1 MPELP
6 EVEVTR
12 LALAPYVEGGTVRT
26 LVVRER
32 RLRWPVPTQLARE
45 VQGQPVLRLERR
57 GKYLLWR
64 FARGTLIS
72 HQGMS
77 GVWRVLE
84 HSSLQYPPARHDH
97 VDVVMT
103 GNVTLRYSDPRRF
116 GALLWHGAQEGDEG
130 DVMDHPLLR
139 GLGIEPFD
147 PRFDSAHLFAG
158 TRGRKVAIKQLLLA
172 GHVVVGVGN
181 IYASEA
187 LFHAGISPRRAAQR
201 VTRVQCERLAQAV
214 RTVLAQAIA
223 LGGSTL
229 RDFVGV
235 EGEQGYFMLDAAVYG
250 RAGLP
255 CKVCAT
261 PVRRILQGQRAS
273 YFCPRCQH

>member
-12 LALAPYVEGGTVRT
+12 LALAPYVEGATVRT

-32 RLRWPVPTQLARE
+32 RLRWPVPTQLARV

-84 HSSLQYPPARHDH
+84 QPAPAARHDH
-97 VDVVMT
+97 VDVVMS

-116 GALLWHGAQEGDEG
+116 GALLWHAAQEGEG
-130 DVMDHPLLR
+130 DGESDVMDHPLLR

-147 PRFDSAHLFAG
+147 ARFDGAHLFAG
-158 TRGRKVAIKQLLLA
+158 TRGRKVCIKQLLLA

-201 VTRVQCERLAQAV
+201 LTRVQCERLAQAV

-261 PVRRILQGQRAS
+261 PVRRIVQGQRAS
-273 YFCPRCQH
+273 YFCPHCQH